1 MIKKD
6 MKKLPILENGCR
18 RQFCK
23 EALIVSGLVLSGSA
37 VSTLISG
44 CETDTSKVSTEPTGE
59 TFTIDTQNDVE
70 ISKLV
75 DGQGIKRTVVQN
87 GKSLNNGTPV
97 IIVRINENEYKVF
110 TSLCTHELNP
120 IYPPDPLDT
129 SRADGGV
136 NMWCSFHGSFFD
148 PSSGSPIAGPA
159 PKPLREFTTQ
169 FVKPNLTING

>member
-1 MIKKD
+1 MD
-6 MKKLPILENGCR
+6 KLPILENECR

-23 EALIVSGLVLSGSA
+23 EALMVSGLLLGGSA
-37 VSTLISG
+37 LSTLVSS
-44 CETDTSKVSTEPTGE
+44 CETDVSKVSTEPTGE
-59 TFTIDTQNDVE
+59 IFTIDVQNDAE

-75 DGQGIKRTVVQN
+75 DGQGVKRTITNN

-120 IYPPDPLDT
+120 ILPPNPLDET
-129 SRADGGV
+129 RADGGV
-136 NMWCSFHGSFFD
+136 NMWCTYHGSFFD
-148 PSSGSPIAGPA
+148 PSNGSPVAGPA

-169 FVKPNLTING
+169 FIKPNLTING